1 MNDELLLISPQ
12 QHSAHITAKIN
23 WQSQSRSRRK
33 YLCSLLDVMFP
44 CHRFTLFLSDLQW
57 KTINVYILI
66 PFHSPQKTTRHYTHF
81 CSIFQLKKCIV
92 ISGLVF
98 FDSIPHH
105 NSLNGY
111 VRNHFTCTIPPPKNT
126 SKKNTE
132 ETMLHY
138 GLPCI
143 HSFHLFWWP
152 GLVWLV
158 CLSHSH
164 FIFLLLLLIRNKLSY
179 F

>member
-1 MNDELLLISPQ
+1 MNDKLLLISPQ

-111 VRNHFTCTIPPPKNT
+111 VRNHFTCTIPPQKIQAKKTQRKQCSITVYLVYIPSIYFGGLAWFGLCACLTLT
-126 SKKNTE
+126 SFF
-132 ETMLHY
+132 
-138 GLPCI
+138 CCCC
-143 HSFHLFWWP
+143 W
-152 GLVWLV
+152 
-158 CLSHSH
+158 
-164 FIFLLLLLIRNKLSY
+164 
-179 F
+179 